1 MTVRITGH
9 LASELDDYYH
19 ELIHVRG
26 VEQAI
31 QVRKAQAAAID
42 RIEAIIR
49 EETIDC
55 DFRRPIAFFS
65 RAGDRCVK
73 FLRKSSQPLAGSD
86 SMWNGPA
93 ERWPASTAPSIALRR
108 RTG

>member
-1 MTVRITGH
+1 VLDRGPLGGGMTARITGH

-42 RIEAIIR
+42 RIEEIIR

-55 DFRRPIAFFS
+55 DFRRLDS
-65 RAGDRCVK
+65 
-73 FLRKSSQPLAGSD
+73 FLFLAPETD
-86 SMWNGPA
+86 
-93 ERWPASTAPSIALRR
+93 ASNS
-108 RTG
+108 